1 MDITLTSLETEH
13 STLLKGKIASQ
24 IALKGGWLPFSR
36 YMELA
41 LYEPG
46 MGYYSAGAHK
56 LGAGGDFTTAPELSP
71 LFGAA
76 ICSTLLPV
84 LEGLKEKGLPTQ
96 ILEFGAG
103 TGKLATSILTRLN
116 DLGFH
121 LDRYDI
127 IEISPDLAQRQQ
139 ERIRNT
145 IGQLHLKTQCNWLTE
160 LPNFKGIIL
169 ANEVIDAIPC
179 DAIIYQNGFWYWY
192 GVAFESD
199 KLTWRI
205 GSPVEQHLL
214 PEILLNGN
222 FSEGYVTELHTTANA
237 WIQQVAKHLDAGL
250 FLTFD
255 YGFPEGE
262 YYHPQRLEGTLMAH
276 HRHHAIQDPFHLP
289 GLCDLTTHVEWSQI
303 ARSALAENVDDVYLT
318 NQAAYLLDAGI
329 GDIALEIGNPS
340 DPETFLPI
348 SNSLQ
353 KLLSEAEMGEL
364 FKAFAFSK
372 KLESLLPGYVL
383 EDLPGLRGRN
393 RLQTLV
399 L

>member
-13 STLLKGKIASQ
+13 SKLLGSKIATEITS
-24 IALKGGWLPFSR
+24 LSGWMPFSR
-36 YMELA
+36 YMEMA

-76 ICSTLLPV
+76 IVSTILPV
-84 LEGLKEKGLPTQ
+84 LEGLKAQGLPAK

-103 TGKLATSILTRLN
+103 TGKLAESVLCRLN
-116 DLGFH
+116 DLGFR
-121 LDRYDI
+121 LDSYDI
-127 IEISPDLAQRQQ
+127 IEISPDLTQRQQ
-139 ERIRNT
+139 ERLH
-145 IGQLHLKTQCNWLTE
+145 QLATE
-160 LPNFKGIIL
+160 LGLSTKCSWLSSLPGNFKGVIL

-192 GVAFESD
+192 GVSFAD
-199 KLTWRI
+199 QKCIWKVGR
-205 GSPVEQHLL
+205 PVEQVLL
-214 PEILLNGN
+214 PDSLLTGN
-222 FSEGYVTELHTTANA
+222 FSEGYVTELHPQANA
-237 WIQQVAKHLDAGL
+237 WIAQIAEQLDVGL

-255 YGFPEGE
+255 YGFPESE
-262 YYHPQRLEGTLMAH
+262 YYHPQRIEGTLMAH
-276 HRHHAIQDPFHLP
+276 HRHHAIQDPFYLP
-289 GLCDLTTHVEWSQI
+289 GLCDLTSHVEWAQI
-303 ARSALAENVDDVYLT
+303 ARSVLAENVDDVYLT
-318 NQAAYLLDAGI
+318 NQAAFLLDAGI
-329 GDIALEIGNPS
+329 GDIALEIGDPS
-340 DPETFLPI
+340 HPETFLPI

-372 KLESLLPGYVL
+372 KLDDLLPGSVL

-393 RLQTLV
+393 RL
-399 L
+399 

>member
-13 STLLKGKIASQ
+13 SELLKAKIASQ
-24 IALKGGWLPFSR
+24 IASQGGWLPFSR
-36 YMELA
+36 YMEMA

-76 ICSTLLPV
+76 ICSTLIPV
-84 LEGLKEKGLPTQ
+84 LEGLQQKGLPTQ

-103 TGKLATSILTRLN
+103 TGKLATSILTRLR
-116 DLGFH
+116 DLGLT
-121 LDRYDI
+121 LDSYSI
-127 IEISPDLAQRQQ
+127 IEISPDLAQRQKEHIQ
-139 ERIRNT
+139 KTVKELNIP
-145 IGQLHLKTQCNWLTE
+145 TQCQWLSE
-160 LPNFKGIIL
+160 LPKNFSGVIL

-179 DAIIYQNGFWYWY
+179 DTIIYQNGFWYSH
-192 GVAFESD
+192 GVAFENN
-199 KLTWRI
+199 KLIWKT
-205 GSPVEQHLL
+205 GSPVEQSLL
-214 PEILLNGN
+214 PETLLTDN
-222 FSEGYVTELHTTANA
+222 FPEGYVTELHSPAIA
-237 WIQQVAKHLDAGL
+237 WMHQVTKHLDSGL

-255 YGFPEGE
+255 YGFPESE
-262 YYHPQRLEGTLMAH
+262 YYHPQRIEGTLMAH
-276 HRHHAIQDPFHLP
+276 HRHHAIQDPFYLP

-303 ARSALAENVDDVYLT
+303 ARAALAENADDVYLT

-329 GDIALEIGNPS
+329 GDIALEIGDPS
-340 DPETFLPI
+340 NPETFLPI

-372 KLESLLPGYVL
+372 NLEKLLPGHSL

-393 RLQTLV
+393 RL
-399 L
+399 

>member
-13 STLLKGKIASQ
+13 SELLKAKIASQ
-24 IALKGGWLPFSR
+24 IASHGGWVPFSR
-36 YMELA
+36 YMEMA

-56 LGAGGDFTTAPELSP
+56 LGTGGDFTTAPELSP

-76 ICSTLLPV
+76 ICSTLIPV
-84 LEGLKEKGLPTQ
+84 LEGLQRKGLPAQ

-103 TGKLATSILTRLN
+103 TGKLATSIMTRLQ
-116 DLGFH
+116 DLGFT
-121 LDRYDI
+121 LDSYNI
-127 IEISPDLAQRQQ
+127 IEISPDLAQRQKK
-139 ERIRNT
+139 RIQKT
-145 IGQLHLKTQCNWLTE
+145 VEELEIPTQCEWLSE
-160 LPNFKGIIL
+160 LPKNFSGVIL

-179 DAIIYQNGFWYWY
+179 DIIIYRNGFWYSH
-192 GVAFESD
+192 GVAFENN
-199 KLTWRI
+199 KLTWKT
-205 GSPVEQHLL
+205 GSPVEQNLL
-214 PEILLNGN
+214 CEALLTGN
-222 FSEGYVTELHTTANA
+222 FPEGYVTELHTPAIA
-237 WIQQVAKHLDAGL
+237 WMRQVAKHLDSGL

-255 YGFPEGE
+255 YGFPESE
-262 YYHPQRLEGTLMAH
+262 YYHSQRIEGTLMAH
-276 HRHHAIQDPFHLP
+276 HRHHAIQDPFYLP

-303 ARSALAENVDDVYLT
+303 ARAALAENADDVYLT

-329 GDIALEIGNPS
+329 GDIALEIGDPS
-340 DPETFLPI
+340 NPETFLPI

-372 KLESLLPGYVL
+372 NLDELLPEHTL

-393 RLQTLV
+393 RL
-399 L
+399 

>member
-13 STLLKGKIASQ
+13 SALLKAKIASQ
-24 IALKGGWLPFSR
+24 IASEGGWLPFSR
-36 YMELA
+36 YMEMA

-71 LFGAA
+71 LFGGA
-76 ICSTLLPV
+76 ICSTILPV
-84 LEGLKEKGLPTQ
+84 LEGLRVKGLPTR

-116 DLGFH
+116 DLGFT
-121 LDRYDI
+121 LDHYDI
-127 IEISPDLAQRQQ
+127 IEISPDLAQRQN
-139 ERIRNT
+139 ERISDT
-145 IGQLHLKTQCNWLTE
+145 TQQLNLQTQCSWLTE
-160 LPNFKGIIL
+160 LPENFKGVIL

-179 DAIIYQNGFWYWY
+179 DAIIFQNGFWYWY
-192 GVAFESD
+192 GVTFEND
-199 KLTWRI
+199 KLIWRT
-205 GSPVEQHLL
+205 GSPVEQKLL
-214 PEILLNGN
+214 PDSLLSGN
-222 FSEGYVTELHTTANA
+222 FSEGYITELHAPANA
-237 WIQQVAKHLDAGL
+237 WMKQVAKHLDVGL

-255 YGFPEGE
+255 YGFPESE
-262 YYHPQRLEGTLMAH
+262 YYHPQRHEGTLMVH

-303 ARSALAENVDDVYLT
+303 ARSALAENADNVYLS
-318 NQAAYLLDAGI
+318 NQTGYLLDAGI
-329 GDIALEIGNPS
+329 GDIALEIGDPS
-340 DPETFLPI
+340 DPTTFLPI

-372 KLESLLPGYVL
+372 NLESLLPGHVL

-393 RLQTLV
+393 RL
-399 L
+399 

>member
-1 MDITLTSLETEH
+1 MTSLETAHTE
-13 STLLKGKIASQ
+13 LLSQKIMAEIASN
-24 IALKGGWLPFSR
+24 GGWMPFSR
-36 YMELA
+36 YMEMA

-76 ICSTLLPV
+76 IVETLLPI
-84 LEGLKEKGLPTQ
+84 LEGLQAQGLPTQ

-103 TGKLATSILTRLN
+103 TGKLAESILTRLH
-116 DLGFH
+116 DLGFS

-127 IEISPDLAQRQQ
+127 IEISPDLAQRQE
-139 ERIRNT
+139 ERLK
-145 IGQLHLKTQCNWLTE
+145 QLVEKLALSTQCNWLSS
-160 LPNFKGIIL
+160 LPSNFKGIIL

-179 DAIIYQNGFWYWY
+179 DAIIFQNGFWYQY
-192 GVAFESD
+192 GVAVTD
-199 KLTWRI
+199 GKLAWSA
-205 GSPVEQHLL
+205 GQPVEQSLL
-214 PEILLNGN
+214 PETLLTGN
-222 FSEGYVTELHTTANA
+222 FSEGYVTELHAHANA
-237 WIQQVAKHLDAGL
+237 WMNQVAKHLDTGL

-255 YGFPEGE
+255 YGFPESE
-262 YYHPQRLEGTLMAH
+262 YYHAQRLEGTLMAH

-303 ARSALAENVDDVYLT
+303 ARSALEEEVDDVYLS
-318 NQAAYLLDAGI
+318 NQASYLLDAGI
-329 GDIALEIGNPS
+329 GDIALEIGDPS
-340 DPETFLPI
+340 NPETFLPI

-364 FKAFAFSK
+364 FKVFAFSK
-372 KLESLLPGYVL
+372 KLSEVLPDHVL

-393 RLQTLV
+393 RL
-399 L
+399 

>member
-13 STLLKGKIASQ
+13 SAALKAKIASQ
-24 IALKGGWLPFSR
+24 IASNKGWLAFSR
-36 YMELA
+36 YMEMA

-84 LEGLKEKGLPTQ
+84 LEGLREKGLPTQ
-96 ILEFGAG
+96 ILEFGVG
-103 TGKLATSILTRLN
+103 TGKLATSILTRLH
-116 DLGFH
+116 DLGFS

-139 ERIRNT
+139 ERIGNT
-145 IGQLHLKTQCNWLTE
+145 VQELNLKTQYSWLTE
-160 LPNFKGIIL
+160 LPEKFVGIIV

-179 DAIIYQNGFWYWY
+179 DAIIFQNGFWYWY
-192 GVAFESD
+192 GVALVDD
-199 KLTWRI
+199 KLIWKS
-205 GSPVEQHLL
+205 GSPVEQKLL
-214 PEILLNGN
+214 PESLLSGN
-222 FSEGYVTELHTTANA
+222 FSEGYVTELHTPANA
-237 WIQQVAKHLDAGL
+237 WMKQVAKHLDTGL

-255 YGFPEGE
+255 YGFPESE

-276 HRHHAIQDPFHLP
+276 HRHHAIQDPFYLP

-303 ARSALAENVDDVYLT
+303 ARSALAENVDDVFLT

-329 GDIALEIGNPS
+329 GDIALGIGDPS

-348 SNSLQ
+348 SNALQ

-364 FKAFAFSK
+364 FKVFAFSK
-372 KLESLLPGYVL
+372 NLENLLPGHAL

-393 RLQTLV
+393 RL
-399 L
+399 

>member
-13 STLLKGKIASQ
+13 SELLKAKIASQ
-24 IALKGGWLPFSR
+24 IASQGGWIPFSR
-36 YMELA
+36 YMEMA

-56 LGAGGDFTTAPELSP
+56 LGPGGDFTTAPELSP

-76 ICSTLLPV
+76 ICSTLIPV
-84 LEGLKEKGLPTQ
+84 LKGLKAQNLPTQ

-103 TGKLATSILTRLN
+103 TGKLASSILTRLH
-116 DLGFH
+116 DLNFT

-127 IEISPDLAQRQQ
+127 VEISPDLAQRQQ
-139 ERIRNT
+139 EHISNT
-145 IGQLHLKTQCNWLTE
+145 ILQLDSQTHCHWPSE
-160 LPNFKGIIL
+160 LPKDFKGVIL

-179 DAIIYQNGFWYWY
+179 DVIIYQNGFWYWY
-192 GVAFESD
+192 GVAFENG
-199 KLTWRI
+199 KLLWKT
-205 GSPVEQHLL
+205 GLPVEQNLL
-214 PEILLNGN
+214 PETLLSGN
-222 FSEGYVTELHTTANA
+222 FSEGYVTELHAPANA
-237 WIQQVAKHLDAGL
+237 WMRQVAKHLHSGL
-250 FLTFD
+250 FLTLD

-289 GLCDLTTHVEWSQI
+289 GLCDLTTHVDWSQI
-303 ARSALAENVDDVYLT
+303 ARAALEENADDVYLT

-329 GDIALEIGNPS
+329 GDIALEIGDPSNP
-340 DPETFLPI
+340 EMFLPI
-348 SNSLQ
+348 SNALQ

-372 KLESLLPGYVL
+372 NLDGLLPGYTL

-393 RLQTLV
+393 RL
-399 L
+399 

>member
-13 STLLKGKIASQ
+13 SELLKAKIASQ
-24 IALKGGWLPFSR
+24 IASQSGWMSFSR
-36 YMELA
+36 YMEMV

-56 LGAGGDFTTAPELSP
+56 LGSGGDFTTAPELSP

-76 ICSTLLPV
+76 ICTTLIPV
-84 LEGLKEKGLPTQ
+84 LEGLKAQGLPTQ

-103 TGKLATSILTRLN
+103 TGKLATSILDRLH
-116 DLGFH
+116 DLGFN

-127 IEISPDLAQRQQ
+127 VEISPDLAQRQQ
-139 ERIRNT
+139 ERINKT
-145 IGQLHLKTQCNWLTE
+145 IAKLNVSTQCNWLNA
-160 LPNFKGIIL
+160 LPKDFKGVIL

-192 GVAFESD
+192 GVAFEND
-199 KLTWRI
+199 KLIWKS
-205 GSPVEQHLL
+205 GLPVGQDLL
-214 PEILLNGN
+214 PETLLSGN
-222 FSEGYVTELHTTANA
+222 FSEGYITELHAPAQA
-237 WIQQVAKHLDAGL
+237 WMSHVAKHLHSGL

-255 YGFPEGE
+255 YGFPESE
-262 YYHPQRLEGTLMAH
+262 YYHSQRLEGTLMAH

-289 GLCDLTTHVEWSQI
+289 GLCDLTTHVEWTQI
-303 ARSALAENVDDVYLT
+303 ARSALAENADDIFLT

-329 GDIALEIGNPS
+329 GDIALEIA
-340 DPETFLPI
+340 DPNNSEIFLPI

-372 KLESLLPGYVL
+372 NLNQLLPGQTL

-393 RLQTLV
+393 RL
-399 L
+399 

>member
-13 STLLKGKIASQ
+13 SELLKGKIASQ
-24 IALKGGWLPFSR
+24 IASQGGWLPFSR
-36 YMELA
+36 YMEMA

-56 LGAGGDFTTAPELSP
+56 LGAGGDFTTSPELSP

-76 ICSTLLPV
+76 ICATLLPV
-84 LEGLKEKGLPTQ
+84 LKGLKEKGLPTQ

-103 TGKLATSILTRLN
+103 TGKLATAILNRLN
-116 DLGFH
+116 DLGFN
-121 LDRYDI
+121 LDHYDI

-139 ERIRNT
+139 KH
-145 IGQLHLKTQCNWLTE
+145 IGDALKELKLSTQCHWLKE
-160 LPNFKGIIL
+160 LPKNFKGIVL

-192 GVAFESD
+192 GVAFDD
-199 KLTWRI
+199 KKLFWKI
-205 GSPVEQHLL
+205 GPPVEQGLL
-214 PEILLNGN
+214 PESLLSDH
-222 FSEGYVTELHTTANA
+222 FSEGYVTELHAPANA
-237 WIQQVAKHLDAGL
+237 WMHQVAKHLDTGL

-289 GLCDLTTHVEWSQI
+289 GLCDLTSHVDWSQI
-303 ARSALAENVDDVYLT
+303 ARSALAENADDVYLT

-340 DPETFLPI
+340 DPASFLPI
-348 SNSLQ
+348 SNALQ

-372 KLESLLPGYVL
+372 NLDAVLPGFSL

-393 RLQTLV
+393 RL
-399 L
+399 

>member
-13 STLLKGKIASQ
+13 SALLKAKIASE
-24 IALKGGWLPFSR
+24 IASQGGWLPFSK
-36 YMELA
+36 YMEMA
-41 LYEPG
+41 LYQPG

-56 LGAGGDFTTAPELSP
+56 LGVGGDFTTAPELSP

-84 LEGLKEKGLPTQ
+84 LESLKEKGLPTQ

-103 TGKLATSILTRLN
+103 TGKLATSILSRLH
-116 DLGFH
+116 DLGFD
-121 LDRYDI
+121 LDQYDI

-139 ERIRNT
+139 ECIGT
-145 IGQLHLKTQCNWLTE
+145 IAKELKLSTQCHWLEE
-160 LPNFKGIIL
+160 LPKNFKGIML
-169 ANEVIDAIPC
+169 ANEVIDAVPC

-192 GVAFESD
+192 GVTFKD
-199 KLTWRI
+199 GKLLWKV
-205 GSPVEQHLL
+205 GSPVEQALL
-214 PEILLNGN
+214 PESLLGGN
-222 FSEGYVTELHTTANA
+222 FSEGYVTELHVPANA
-237 WIQQVAKHLDAGL
+237 WMHQVAKHLDTGL

-255 YGFPEGE
+255 YGFPESE

-276 HRHHAIQDPFHLP
+276 HRHHAIQDPFYLP

-303 ARSALAENVDDVYLT
+303 ARSALAENADDVFLT

-329 GDIALEIGNPS
+329 GDIALEIGDPS
-340 DPETFLPI
+340 DPATFLPI
-348 SNSLQ
+348 SNALQ

-372 KLESLLPGYVL
+372 NLDTLLPGSTL

-393 RLQTLV
+393 RL
-399 L
+399 

>member
-13 STLLKGKIASQ
+13 SELLKAKIASQ
-24 IALKGGWLPFSR
+24 IASQGGWIPFSR
-36 YMELA
+36 YMEMA

-56 LGAGGDFTTAPELSP
+56 LGPGGDFTTAPELSP

-76 ICSTLLPV
+76 ICSTLIPV
-84 LEGLKEKGLPTQ
+84 LEGLKAQNLPTQ

-103 TGKLATSILTRLN
+103 TGKLASSILTRLH
-116 DLGFH
+116 DLNFT

-127 IEISPDLAQRQQ
+127 VEISPDLAQRQQ
-139 ERIRNT
+139 EHISNT
-145 IGQLHLKTQCNWLTE
+145 ILQLDSQTHCHWPSE
-160 LPNFKGIIL
+160 LPKDFKGVIL

-179 DAIIYQNGFWYWY
+179 DVIIYQNGFWYWY
-192 GVAFESD
+192 GVAFENG
-199 KLTWRI
+199 KLLWKT
-205 GSPVEQHLL
+205 GLPVEQNLL
-214 PEILLNGN
+214 PETLLSGN
-222 FSEGYVTELHTTANA
+222 FSEGYVTELHAPANA
-237 WIQQVAKHLDAGL
+237 WMRQVAKHLHSGL
-250 FLTFD
+250 FLTLD

-289 GLCDLTTHVEWSQI
+289 GLCDLTTHVDWSQI
-303 ARSALAENVDDVYLT
+303 ARAALEENADDVYLT

-329 GDIALEIGNPS
+329 GDIALEIGDPSNP
-340 DPETFLPI
+340 EMFLPI
-348 SNSLQ
+348 SNALQ

-372 KLESLLPGYVL
+372 NLDGLLPGYTL

-393 RLQTLV
+393 RL
-399 L
+399 

>member
-13 STLLKGKIASQ
+13 SALLKAKIAAQIASQ
-24 IALKGGWLPFSR
+24 GGWLPFSR
-36 YMELA
+36 YMEMA

-84 LEGLKEKGLPTQ
+84 LEGLQEKGLPAQ

-116 DLGFH
+116 DLGFN
-121 LDRYDI
+121 LDRYNI
-127 IEISPDLAQRQQ
+127 IEISPNLAQRQQ
-139 ERIRNT
+139 EKIGDT
-145 IGQLHLKTQCNWLTE
+145 IQQLTLHTPCNWLAE
-160 LPNFKGIIL
+160 LPENFKGVIL
-169 ANEVIDAIPC
+169 ANEVIDGIPC
-179 DAIIYQNGFWYWY
+179 DTIIYQNGFWYWY
-192 GVAFESD
+192 GVGLEDD
-199 KLTWRI
+199 KFIWKI
-205 GSPVEQHLL
+205 GAPVEQALL
-214 PEILLNGN
+214 SESLLTGN
-222 FSEGYVTELHTTANA
+222 FSEGYITELHASANA
-237 WIQQVAKHLDAGL
+237 WMRQIAKHLDTGL

-255 YGFPEGE
+255 YGFPESE
-262 YYHPQRLEGTLMAH
+262 YYHPQRLEDTLMAH

-289 GLCDLTTHVEWSQI
+289 GLCDLTTHVGWSQI

-329 GDIALEIGNPS
+329 GDIALEIGDPS

-372 KLESLLPGYVL
+372 NLESLLPGYTL

-393 RLQTLV
+393 RL
-399 L
+399 

>member
-13 STLLKGKIASQ
+13 SELLKRKIASQ
-24 IALKGGWLPFSR
+24 IASDGGWMSFSK
-36 YMELA
+36 YMEMA

-76 ICSTLLPV
+76 ICSTLLPI

-103 TGKLATSILTRLN
+103 TGKLATSILSRLH
-116 DLGFH
+116 DLGFS
-121 LDRYDI
+121 LDHYDI
-127 IEISPDLAQRQQ
+127 IEISPDLSQRQQ
-139 ERIRNT
+139 VSIKDLVQE
-145 IGQLHLKTQCNWLTE
+145 LKLSTKCNWLSA
-160 LPNFKGIIL
+160 LPKAFKGIVL

-179 DAIIYQNGFWYWY
+179 DAIIYQNGFWYWH
-192 GVAFESD
+192 GVGFENG
-199 KLTWRI
+199 KLIWKT
-205 GSPVEQHLL
+205 GAPVEQELL
-214 PEILLNGN
+214 PESLLSGN
-222 FSEGYVTELHTTANA
+222 FSESYVTELHAPANA
-237 WIQQVAKHLDAGL
+237 WMRQVAKQLDTGL

-255 YGFPEGE
+255 YGFPESE

-289 GLCDLTTHVEWSQI
+289 GLCDLTTHVEWLQI
-303 ARSALAENVDDVYLT
+303 ARSALDENADDVFLT

-340 DPETFLPI
+340 DPQTFLPI
-348 SNSLQ
+348 SNALQ

-372 KLESLLPGYVL
+372 NLKALLPDHSL

-393 RLQTLV
+393 RL
-399 L
+399 